1 MKSSIKGHFLSI
13 KDNTRFAL
21 FVCSAFLLLGLG
33 MVNKSKSFP
42 FLLDEKFKQMESPS
56 GQKQAMQ
63 ISESNKA

>member
-1 MKSSIKGHFLSI
+1 MNSSIKGHFLSI

>member
-42 FLLDEKFKQMESPS
+42 FLPDDKSKQLESPAS
-56 GQKQAMQ
+56 QKQAMQ

>member
-1 MKSSIKGHFLSI
+1 MNQSIKGHFLSI
-13 KDNTRFAL
+13 KDNARFAL

-42 FLLDEKFKQMESPS
+42 FLPDDKSKQLESPAS
-56 GQKQAMQ
+56 QKQAMQ